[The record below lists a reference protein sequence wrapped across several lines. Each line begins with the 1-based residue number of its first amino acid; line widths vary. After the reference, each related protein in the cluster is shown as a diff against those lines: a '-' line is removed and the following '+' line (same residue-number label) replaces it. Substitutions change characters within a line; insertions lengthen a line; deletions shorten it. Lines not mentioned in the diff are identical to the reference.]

1 MKRAALHHRAMRMVS
16 AIAVV
21 LIAVSAAPAAEYRY
35 AIGGGGGLITLSGG
49 DFFSF
54 GNEASIGFSLAYRM
68 SSAWHLDLEYA
79 AFTFENDTG
88 AALADS
94 AGGLYNNSPL
104 DFKAHRLGLRLDRM
118 IFAPERFIN
127 LTAGV
132 GGGLM
137 IWKAVNPDGGT
148 TYTVRTDK
156 NETTDFSAT
165 ELYLSGAAGIIIWPT
180 SRFSLN
186 LIGQADYLTGAGAE
200 FETAIKDIRD
210 KLVLGAAAKLYF
222 HFGAVKGARWRS
234 DQAWTPAAVS
244 PAQPRQPRRDS
255 DGDGIDDADDRCL
268 NTPRGAEVD
277 SVGCPIDSDRDGVP
291 DGLDDCPATPP
302 EARKEVDIHG
312 CPVDS
317 DFDGIPDYADS
328 CAFGPVGAQVD
339 EKGCPIDSD
348 NDGVPD
354 GLDDCPNTLPGVE
367 VDQHGCIDLS
377 MLSKPMVLNIDYAPG
392 SFEVDPH
399 NWKRVERLAGLLN
412 FVPDIRIDING
423 YTDDIGGEAANR
435 ALSEKR
441 ANRVKGILVAAG
453 VDPERIKVFGKGET
467 NFVASNQTAAGRA
480 KNRRIEIVFYK

>member
-1 MKRAALHHRAMRMVS
+1 MKPVALHHRVMRMVS
-16 AIAVV
+16 AIVAVFIV
-21 LIAVSAAPAAEYRY
+21 VSPAAATEYRY

-54 GNEASIGFSLAYRM
+54 GNEASIGFSLRQRLT
-68 SSAWHLDLEYA
+68 SAWQLDLEYA
-79 AFTFENDTG
+79 AFTFENDTD

-94 AGGLYNNSPL
+94 AAALYNNSPL
-104 DFKAHRLGLRLDRM
+104 DFKTSRLGLRLDRK
-118 IFAPERFIN
+118 ILSPARFIN
-127 LTAGV
+127 LTAGL
-132 GGGLM
+132 GGGLL
-137 IWKAVNPDGGT
+137 IWKAVNPNTHT
-148 TYTVRTDK
+148 TYTVRSGKD
-156 NETTDFSAT
+156 ETTDFSAT
-165 ELYLSGAAGIIIWPT
+165 ELYLSGTAGIMIWPT
-180 SRFSLN
+180 ARLSLH

-210 KLVLGAAAKLYF
+210 KLLLGAAAKLYF
-222 HFGAVKGARWRS
+222 HFGAVRSESWRS
-234 DQAWTPAAVS
+234 DQAWTPAAER
-244 PAQPRQPRRDS
+244 PPQPRQQRRDS
-255 DGDGIDDADDRCL
+255 DGDGVDDADDKCL

-277 SVGCPIDSDRDGVP
+277 SVGCPIDSDHDGVP

-317 DFDGIPDYADS
+317 DFDGLPDYADS
-328 CAFGPVGAQVD
+328 CAFGPIGAQVD
-339 EKGCPIDSD
+339 ERGCPIDTD

-367 VDQHGCIDLS
+367 VDRHGCIDLS
-377 MLSKPMVLNIDYAPG
+377 MFSKPMVLNIDYAPG

-399 NWKRVERLAGLLN
+399 NWKRIERLAGLLN

-423 YTDDIGGEAANR
+423 YTDEIGGEAANR

-441 ANRVKGILVAAG
+441 ANRVKGILVTAG

-467 NFVASNQTAAGRA
+467 NFVASNQTAEGRA